1 MTHTEGELHFDF
13 SAAQTVIKLDD
24 PSQPRPQGWKLVDF
38 VIEEA
43 DRLVLLEVKD
53 PSTRPRVDNAANAA
67 AQIKAR
73 QEFVRRLGNRALVTD
88 ELTPKARDSYCHLH
102 LMQRDRLPMLYV
114 FLLGAAELTL
124 EPATLLALKESLRA
138 RLHQECAEP
147 WSRPYVTDC
156 LVLTETSWPKAF
168 PRYTLRRGPD
178 SAGDEKENEAD

>member
-43 DRLVLLEVKD
+43 DRLVLLEV
-53 PSTRPRVDNAANAA
+53 
-67 AQIKAR
+67 
-73 QEFVRRLGNRALVTD
+73 
-88 ELTPKARDSYCHLH
+88 
-102 LMQRDRLPMLYV
+102 
-114 FLLGAAELTL
+114 
-124 EPATLLALKESLRA
+124 KESLRA